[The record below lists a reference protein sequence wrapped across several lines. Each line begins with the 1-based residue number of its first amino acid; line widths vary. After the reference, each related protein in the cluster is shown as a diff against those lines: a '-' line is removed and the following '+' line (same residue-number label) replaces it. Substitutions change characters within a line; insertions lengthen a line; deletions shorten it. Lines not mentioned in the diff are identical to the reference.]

1 MPGNGSVLV
10 CGVHF
15 QRQLRLRV
23 IEALEQ
29 RLKQFTSREE
39 LWPLRVPREPLLLD
53 DLIGRTL
60 GDDRDR
66 FDVASL
72 RSRPLLRFEW
82 PDGSAW
88 EAWVIVLP
96 SKLKAYCD
104 TSDDESRVLASG
116 GKNEGDES
124 DRVFLELLADSAGG
138 HFGIEMS
145 GGPPSRV
152 RTAIDR
158 AFVVTF
164 FVNLFEV
171 MGLEED
177 VRSTLTAGAPER
189 RRGRRDDR
197 RFPARRRG
205 LARAGDAGQ
214 AGRPEVKSGRRVP
227 DSPSPFAPGPP
238 RDDPGPAGVRHGSSA
253 GALRRP
259 SHLHALAAAANAGQQ
274 PEHRAGARVQRRHRP
289 GSAEHDR
296 AAAGAGSHRFDR
308 AERYRIHCIR
318 SRRGWSTSCRDG
330 RRSGC

>member
-1 MPGNGSVLV
+1 M
-10 CGVHF
+10 HY

-23 IEALEQ
+23 LEALEQ

-60 GDDRDR
+60 GDERGR
-66 FDVASL
+66 FDLASL
-72 RSRPLLRFEW
+72 RSRPLIRFEW

-124 DRVFLELLADSAGG
+124 DRAFLELLADSAGG
-138 HFGIEMS
+138 HFGIEMA

-152 RTAIDR
+152 RTAIADR
-158 AFVVTF
+158 PFVATF

-177 VRSTLTAGAPER
+177 VRSTLTPDGAAR
-189 RRGRRDDR
+189 REAVEPTDDFR
-197 RFPARRRG
+197 HDVEAWLDLTMPARRPDARG
-205 LARAGDAGQ
+205 
-214 AGRPEVKSGRRVP
+214 
-227 DSPSPFAPGPP
+227 
-238 RDDPGPAGVRHGSSA
+238 
-253 GALRRP
+253 
-259 SHLHALAAAANAGQQ
+259 
-274 PEHRAGARVQRRHRP
+274 
-289 GSAEHDR
+289 
-296 AAAGAGSHRFDR
+296 
-308 AERYRIHCIR
+308 
-318 SRRGWSTSCRDG
+318 
-330 RRSGC
+330 

>member
-1 MPGNGSVLV
+1 M
-10 CGVHF
+10 HY

-23 IEALEQ
+23 IDALEQ

-60 GDDRDR
+60 GDDRSR

-96 SKLKAYCD
+96 SKVKAYCD

-124 DRVFLELLADSAGG
+124 DRIFLELLADSAGG

-152 RTAIDR
+152 RTAIADR

-177 VRSTLTAGAPER
+177 VRSTLTPDNTECGGTVET
-189 RRGRRDDR
+189 
-197 RFPARRRG
+197 
-205 LARAGDAGQ
+205 AGDFRHDVEAWLDL
-214 AGRPEVKSGRRVP
+214 AM
-227 DSPSPFAPGPP
+227 PS
-238 RDDPGPAGVRHGSSA
+238 
-253 GALRRP
+253 RRP
-259 SHLHALAAAANAGQQ
+259 
-274 PEHRAGARVQRRHRP
+274 
-289 GSAEHDR
+289 
-296 AAAGAGSHRFDR
+296 
-308 AERYRIHCIR
+308 
-318 SRRGWSTSCRDG
+318 DG
-330 RRSGC
+330 RR

>member
-1 MPGNGSVLV
+1 VPGNGSVLV

-82 PDGSAW
+82 PDGSVW

-104 TSDDESRVLASG
+104 TSDDESRILASG

-158 AFVVTF
+158 AFLVTF

-177 VRSTLTAGAPER
+177 VRSTLTAGTAEPGAAVEAAGDFR
-189 RRGRRDDR
+189 HDVEAWLDLAM
-197 RFPARRRG
+197 PARPDTRR
-205 LARAGDAGQ
+205 
-214 AGRPEVKSGRRVP
+214 
-227 DSPSPFAPGPP
+227 
-238 RDDPGPAGVRHGSSA
+238 
-253 GALRRP
+253 
-259 SHLHALAAAANAGQQ
+259 
-274 PEHRAGARVQRRHRP
+274 
-289 GSAEHDR
+289 
-296 AAAGAGSHRFDR
+296 
-308 AERYRIHCIR
+308 
-318 SRRGWSTSCRDG
+318 
-330 RRSGC
+330 

>member
-1 MPGNGSVLV
+1 VPGNGSVLV

-23 IEALEQ
+23 LEALEQ

-60 GDDRDR
+60 GDDRDG

-104 TSDDESRVLASG
+104 TSDDESRILASG

-138 HFGIEMS
+138 HFGIEMA

-152 RTAIDR
+152 RTALDR

-171 MGLEED
+171 MDLEED
-177 VRSTLTAGAPER
+177 VRSTLMAGTVER
-189 RRGRRDDR
+189 GGAVETTGDFRHDVEAWLDLAM
-197 RFPARRRG
+197 PARPDARR
-205 LARAGDAGQ
+205 
-214 AGRPEVKSGRRVP
+214 
-227 DSPSPFAPGPP
+227 
-238 RDDPGPAGVRHGSSA
+238 
-253 GALRRP
+253 
-259 SHLHALAAAANAGQQ
+259 
-274 PEHRAGARVQRRHRP
+274 
-289 GSAEHDR
+289 
-296 AAAGAGSHRFDR
+296 
-308 AERYRIHCIR
+308 
-318 SRRGWSTSCRDG
+318 
-330 RRSGC
+330 